1 MNVLKK
7 PTDLCYKY
15 SFCRYSQIERNKT
28 IYQVKSYIQL
38 IASGVTGG
46 LLVLVGFMV
55 LTKQPLHQP
64 AVTQNAHVVSL
75 KNSAALAGASADFVE
90 SAKRSTGSVVHI
102 FAQESDEQILQKR
115 KSQRNQRRMDP
126 FGEFFNFDDF
136 FGGNFYTPKNGSG
149 SGVIFSEN
157 GYIVTNNHVVGFAD
171 DITVTDAA
179 GKKYKATKIGT
190 DESTDLAV
198 IKIESS
204 GSMNPIK
211 IGDSEKV
218 NVGEWVLAVGN
229 PFGYLTSTVTAGIVS
244 AKGRSLDIIQNEKAI
259 EEFIQTDAA
268 INPGN
273 SGGALVN
280 LQGELIGINTA
291 IATPTGVFAGYSFA
305 IPSRIVKKVVDD
317 IIEKGGNIE
326 RTSLGVGGY
335 DVNEELIKEFGL
347 QLRSNKGFYIE
358 EVERKSAAQMGGILP
373 GDVIVEINGNKIDN
387 YDDIDKA
394 MKLNKVGDKVNITV
408 NRSGREIQLP
418 VQLRKTF

>member
-1 MNVLKK
+1 M
-7 PTDLCYKY
+7 
-15 SFCRYSQIERNKT
+15 
-28 IYQVKSYIQL
+28 KSYIQL

-46 LLVLVGFMV
+46 LLVLAGFMIFV
-55 LTKQPLHQP
+55 EKPVIQPTANENVHL
-64 AVTQNAHVVSL
+64 VSDRNAGSL
-75 KNSAALAGASADFVE
+75 SGSSADFVE

-115 KSQRNQRRMDP
+115 KNQRNQRRMDP
-126 FGEFFNFDDF
+126 FGDFLNFDDF

-149 SGVIFSEN
+149 SGVIYSAS

-171 DITVTDAA
+171 EITVTDAT
-179 GKKYKATKIGT
+179 GKKYKAVKVGT

-198 IKIESS
+198 IKIEAS
-204 GSMNPIK
+204 GSLNPIK

-305 IPSRIVKKVVDD
+305 IPSRIVRKVVDD
-317 IIEKGGNIE
+317 IIENGGNIE

-335 DVNEELIKEFGL
+335 DVNDELAKEFGL
-347 QLRSNKGFYIE
+347 QLRTNKGFYIE
-358 EVERKSAAQMGGILP
+358 EVERKSAAQMGGLLP
-373 GDVIVEINGNKIDN
+373 GDVIIEINGNRIDN

-408 NRSGREIQLP
+408 NRSGREVILP
-418 VQLRKTF
+418 VQLRKSF

>member
-1 MNVLKK
+1 M
-7 PTDLCYKY
+7 
-15 SFCRYSQIERNKT
+15 KT
-28 IYQVKSYIQL
+28 FIQL
-38 IASGVTGG
+38 IAAGITGG
-46 LLVLVGFMV
+46 MIVIAGFKV
-55 LTKQPLHQP
+55 SETKS
-64 AVTQNAHVVSL
+64 VVESQNIPRATYANFNMSPV
-75 KNSAALAGASADFVE
+75 NNMPGDFVE

-102 FAQESDEQILQKR
+102 YAEESDAQILAKR
-115 KSQRNQRRMDP
+115 KNQRRIDP
-126 FGEFFNFDDF
+126 FSDFFGFEDF
-136 FGGNFYTPKNGSG
+136 FGGGNFYSPKNGSG
-149 SGVIFSEN
+149 SGVIYTES

-171 DITVTDAA
+171 KLTVTDAE
-179 GKKYKATKIGT
+179 GNKYNAVKVGV

-198 IKIESS
+198 LKVE
-204 GSMNPIK
+204 GAKNLVPIK

-305 IPSRIVKKVVDD
+305 IPSKIIKRVVKD

-326 RTSLGVGGY
+326 RTNLGVGGF
-335 DVNEELIKEFGL
+335 DVNDELVKEFGL
-347 QLRSNKGFYIE
+347 KLNGKKGFYIE
-358 EVERKSAAQMGGILP
+358 EVERRSAAQMGGLLP
-373 GDVIVEINGNKIDN
+373 GDVIIEINNGVINN
-387 YDDIDKA
+387 YDDIEKS
-394 MKLNKVGDKVNITV
+394 MKYNKVGDKVNIKV
-408 NRSGREIQLP
+408 NRNGKEMTIP
-418 VQLRKTF
+418 VQLKKSF

>member
-1 MNVLKK
+1 M
-7 PTDLCYKY
+7 
-15 SFCRYSQIERNKT
+15 
-28 IYQVKSYIQL
+28 KSYIQL

-46 LLVLVGFMV
+46 LLVLAGFMIFAEKPV
-55 LTKQPLHQP
+55 IQPTANENVHL
-64 AVTQNAHVVSL
+64 VSDRNAGSL
-75 KNSAALAGASADFVE
+75 SGSSADFVE

-115 KSQRNQRRMDP
+115 KNQRNQRRMDP
-126 FGEFFNFDDF
+126 FGDFLNFDDF

-149 SGVIFSEN
+149 SGVIYSAS

-171 DITVTDAA
+171 EITVTDAT
-179 GKKYKATKIGT
+179 GKKYKAVKVGT

-198 IKIESS
+198 IKIEAS
-204 GSMNPIK
+204 GSLNPIK

-305 IPSRIVKKVVDD
+305 IPSRIVRKVVDD
-317 IIEKGGNIE
+317 IIENGGNIE

-335 DVNEELIKEFGL
+335 DVNDELAKEFGL
-347 QLRSNKGFYIE
+347 QLRTNKGFYIE
-358 EVERKSAAQMGGILP
+358 EVERKSAAQMGGLLP
-373 GDVIVEINGNKIDN
+373 GDVIIEINGNRIDN

-408 NRSGREIQLP
+408 NRSGREVILP
-418 VQLRKTF
+418 VQLRKSF